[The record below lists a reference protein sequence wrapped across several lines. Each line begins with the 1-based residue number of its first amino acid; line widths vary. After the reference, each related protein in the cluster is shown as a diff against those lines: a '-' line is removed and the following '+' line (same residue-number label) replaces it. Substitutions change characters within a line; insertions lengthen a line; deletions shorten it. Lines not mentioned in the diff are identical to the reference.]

1 MVQNIRPPQDI
12 AIHQPSQ
19 SAGEAKS
26 VRGGGGKVE
35 ADVTASTPTQGQ
47 VEQAAARI
55 KDVLRGTTPN
65 LEFEIDPDLKRMDKV
80 VIKIRNAESGEVI
93 RQIPAQEL
101 LDLPE
106 RLDDLKGLLVRE
118 RA

>member
-1 MVQNIRPPQDI
+1 
-12 AIHQPSQ
+12 
-19 SAGEAKS
+19 
-26 VRGGGGKVE
+26 
-35 ADVTASTPTQGQ
+35 
-47 VEQAAARI
+47 
-55 KDVLRGTTPN
+55 
-65 LEFEIDPDLKRMDKV
+65 LKRMDKV

-101 LDLPE
+101 LDLSE

>member
-12 AIHQPSQ
+12 TVHQPSR
-19 SAGEAKS
+19 SATEAKP
-26 VRGGGGKVE
+26 VRAGGEKVE
-35 ADVTASTPTQGQ
+35 ADLLVSVPTQGQ

-55 KDVLRGTTPN
+55 KDVLHRTTPN

-101 LDLPE
+101 LDLSE
-106 RLDDLKGLLVRE
+106 HLDDLKGLLVRE